1 MFVRRSASSF
11 PAQQLGAVSQ
21 LSVVRARFVE
31 WLRAADVDDERVDD
45 LSVVLSE
52 LGANAIRE
60 TPPGAPDAD
69 VSAHIEGITL
79 ELTVTNEVSADHHTN
94 DHWDLDDPLRTGG
107 RGLLLVSAF
116 VDSVEVDVVDRRL
129 VVNCTASV

>member
-11 PAQQLGAVSQ
+11 PAQPLGAVSQ
-21 LSVVRARFVE
+21 LSEVRARFVH
-31 WLRAADVDDERVDD
+31 WLRSAGVDDERVDD

-60 TPPGAPDAD
+60 TPDGAPEAD
-69 VSAHIEGITL
+69 VTARFEGATL
-79 ELTVTNEVSADHHTN
+79 ELTVTNVVSDETHASTD
-94 DHWDLDDPLRTGG
+94 WDLDDPLRTGG

-116 VDSVEVDVVDRRL
+116 VDSIEIDVVDRRL
-129 VVNCTASV
+129 VVSCTASL

>member
-11 PAQQLGAVSQ
+11 PAQSLGAVSQ
-21 LSVVRARFVE
+21 LSAVRARFVE
-31 WLRAADVDDERVDD
+31 WLRAAGVDDERVDD

-60 TPPGAPDAD
+60 TPVGSPDAD
-69 VSAHIEGITL
+69 VSARIEGTTL
-79 ELTVTNEVSADHHTN
+79 ELTVTNEVSPDHRTN
-94 DHWDLDDPLRTGG
+94 GTWDLDDPLRTGG

-129 VVNCTASV
+129 VVSCTASV

>member
-1 MFVRRSASSF
+1 MFARRSASSF
-11 PAQQLGAVSQ
+11 PAQPLGAVSQ
-21 LSVVRARFVE
+21 LSSVRARFVE
-31 WLRAADVDDERVDD
+31 WLRAAGVDDERVDD

-60 TPPGAPDAD
+60 TPAGAPDAD
-69 VSAHIEGITL
+69 VCARIEGSTL
-79 ELTVTNEVSADHHTN
+79 ELTVTNEVSPEHHTN
-94 DHWDLDDPLRTGG
+94 GDWDLDDPLRTGG